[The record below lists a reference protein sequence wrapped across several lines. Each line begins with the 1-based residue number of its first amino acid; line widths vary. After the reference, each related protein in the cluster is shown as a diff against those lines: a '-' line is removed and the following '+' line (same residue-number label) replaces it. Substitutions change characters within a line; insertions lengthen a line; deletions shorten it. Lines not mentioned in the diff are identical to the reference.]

1 MAQAEQHLVAP
12 AVAEEAHHETNTGV
26 DNRKLGMWLFLASD
40 CMFFAAL
47 IIGYLVYVGKSH
59 VGPYPHDLFDI
70 PLTTVSTFV
79 LLMSSLSMV
88 LSVNGAKHGNT
99 KEMRRWLLVT
109 ILGGLTFLGFQA
121 YEYTHFISSGL
132 TLKTNLF
139 GTSFYGLTGFHGI
152 HVAIG
157 VMWLTGLLIRSYK
170 TDQTREQG
178 IWVDIAGLYWHF
190 VDLVWIV
197 VFTVVYLL
205 DAVRQI
211 G

>member
-1 MAQAEQHLVAP
+1 MAQLEQHLTRP
-12 AVAEEAHHETNTGV
+12 LEAEVHVEETNTGV

-40 CMFFAAL
+40 CMFFAAF
-47 IIGYLVYVGKSH
+47 IIGYLVYVGQSK
-59 VGPYPHDLFDI
+59 VGPYPHELFDI

-99 KEMRRWLLVT
+99 KEMRRWLIVT
-109 ILGGLTFLGFQA
+109 ILGGVTFLGFQA
-121 YEYTHFISSGL
+121 YEYFHFIQAGL
-132 TLKTNLF
+132 TFKTNLF
-139 GTSFYGLTGFHGI
+139 GSSFYGLTGFHGI

-157 VMWLTGLLIRSYK
+157 VLWLTGLLIRSYK
-170 TDQTREQG
+170 TDQTKEQG

-190 VDLVWIV
+190 VDLVWVV